1 MKSENEKTKKSS
13 LKSITPGEH
22 LRLPDDVH
30 KYMQTREWIF
40 GRVERDETIL
50 LVHEKGGFGWNVKMD
65 DIDWEAYRKSK
76 EEKGLWSKG

>member
-1 MKSENEKTKKSS
+1 MKSDKEKTRKTS

-22 LRLPDDVH
+22 LRLRDNVH
-30 KYMQTREWIF
+30 EYMQTREWIF

-50 LVHEKGGFGWNVKMD
+50 LVHEREGFGWNVKMG

-76 EEKGLWSKG
+76 EKKGL

>member
-1 MKSENEKTKKSS
+1 MKSDNQKTKKYS

-22 LRLPDDVH
+22 LRLRDDVH

-50 LVHEKGGFGWNVKMD
+50 LVHERGGFGWDVKMD

-76 EEKGLWSKG
+76 EKKRL

>member
-1 MKSENEKTKKSS
+1 MKSDNQKTKKFS

-22 LRLPDDVH
+22 VRLRDDVH

-40 GRVERDETIL
+40 GRVEKDETIL
-50 LVHEKGGFGWNVKMD
+50 LVHERGGFGWDVKMD

-76 EEKGLWSKG
+76 EKKGL

>member
-1 MKSENEKTKKSS
+1 MKSDNQKTKKSS

-22 LRLPDDVH
+22 LRLRGDVH

-50 LVHEKGGFGWNVKMD
+50 LVHERGGFGWDVKMD

-76 EEKGLWSKG
+76 EKKGL

>member
-1 MKSENEKTKKSS
+1 MKSDNQKTKKSS

-22 LRLPDDVH
+22 LRLRDDVH

-50 LVHEKGGFGWNVKMD
+50 LVHERGGFGWDVKMD

-76 EEKGLWSKG
+76 EKKGL

>member
-1 MKSENEKTKKSS
+1 MKSDNQKTKRSS

-22 LRLPDDVH
+22 LRLRDDVH

-50 LVHEKGGFGWNVKMD
+50 LVHERGGFGWDVKMD

-76 EEKGLWSKG
+76 EKKGL